1 MVTSPVIQQRYKMKD
16 IWRIHALN
24 DYFLQYLNFVI
35 LSILV
40 RNAAQ
45 QKCESEGNKRG
56 RHKEC
61 YINLY
66 TSKPERVLSRGFL
79 YKSSYNQSFGALCHP
94 ARLRK
99 HARHHII
106 YKETLCVVDNEWF
119 QVIFDATQS
128 LLMYLKHIQFRGGVY
143 LCI

>member
-1 MVTSPVIQQRYKMKD
+1 MTKIRGFKTRHSEHTDLRRKKSDGVKSPVIQQPYKMKD

-61 YINLY
+61 
-66 TSKPERVLSRGFL
+66 
-79 YKSSYNQSFGALCHP
+79 
-94 ARLRK
+94 
-99 HARHHII
+99 
-106 YKETLCVVDNEWF
+106 
-119 QVIFDATQS
+119 
-128 LLMYLKHIQFRGGVY
+128 
-143 LCI
+143 